1 MAIVSSR
8 IAEDSRQIDGRRWVR
23 EQHIDQMG
31 VVHEIVYM
39 AEAGQVV
46 DLAASA
52 ARIEAQLTEAEIA
65 ANEAEVLGAEL

>member
-1 MAIVSSR
+1 MPIVSSR

>member
-1 MAIVSSR
+1 MPIVSSR

-23 EQHIDQMG
+23 EQHTDQMG

-52 ARIEAQLTEAEIA
+52 ARLETQLTEAEIT
-65 ANEAEVLGAEL
+65 ANEADVLGADL

>member
-65 ANEAEVLGAEL
+65 ANEAEVLGGEL

>member
-1 MAIVSSR
+1 MPIISSR

-23 EQHIDQMG
+23 EQHTDHVG
-31 VVHEIVYM
+31 VVHEVVYM

-52 ARIEAQLTEAEIA
+52 ARLETQLTEAEIT
-65 ANEAEVLGAEL
+65 ANEADVLGADL

>member
-1 MAIVSSR
+1 MPIISSH

-23 EQHIDQMG
+23 EQHTDQMG

-46 DLAASA
+46 DLVASA
-52 ARIEAQLTEAEIA
+52 RRIEASLTEAEIA
-65 ANEAEVLGAEL
+65 ANESEILGADL

>member
-1 MAIVSSR
+1 MPIISSR

-23 EQHIDQMG
+23 EQHTDHVG

-39 AEAGQVV
+39 AEVGQVV

-52 ARIEAQLTEAEIA
+52 TRLDVRLTEAEIA

>member
-1 MAIVSSR
+1 MPIISSR

-23 EQHIDQMG
+23 EQHTDQMG

-52 ARIEAQLTEAEIA
+52 ARLETQLTEAEIT
-65 ANEAEVLGAEL
+65 ANEADVLGADL

>member
-1 MAIVSSR
+1 MPLLSSR

-23 EQHIDQMG
+23 EQHTDHVG
-31 VVHEIVYM
+31 AVHEIVYL

-52 ARIEAQLTEAEIA
+52 TRLDAQLTETEIA
-65 ANEAEVLGAEL
+65 ANEAEIIGADL

>member
-1 MAIVSSR
+1 MPIVSSR

-65 ANEAEVLGAEL
+65 ANEAEVLGGEL